1 MLNIYKFQ
9 KYLGN
14 SRKFIL
20 QNKKL
25 KFWLLPNF
33 IKEKPYQPKTFDVI
47 FDDARGI
54 DQTITQLATCNV

>member
-33 IKEKPYQPKTFDVI
+33 IKEKFYQPKTFDVI